1 MAVPWGVTSVS
12 LTGFRGLAGFVGLM
26 LRSAGRNDSGP
37 RIGAG
42 QGDGLVSLVEESSG
56 FCAVGRGEGRRRWV
70 MLKLHNSAV
79 WLGIIADE
87 SPALWE
93 SLWSIWVKRC

>member
-42 QGDGLVSLVEESSG
+42 EGDGLVSLVEESSG
-56 FCAVGRGEGRRRWV
+56 FCAVGRGG
-70 MLKLHNSAV
+70 
-79 WLGIIADE
+79 
-87 SPALWE
+87 
-93 SLWSIWVKRC
+93 